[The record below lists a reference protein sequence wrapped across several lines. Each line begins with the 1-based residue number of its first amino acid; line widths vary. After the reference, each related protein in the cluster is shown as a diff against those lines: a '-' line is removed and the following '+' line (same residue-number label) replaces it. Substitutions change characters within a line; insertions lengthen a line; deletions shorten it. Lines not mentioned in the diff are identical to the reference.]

1 MYIRRLGH
9 WTPDHPLDQEC
20 TVQQGTVRW
29 YDLERGFGF
38 LAPDDGSDDIFVH
51 VSQVQGEGAAR
62 ALREGQ
68 TVEFETGEGPRGPQ
82 ALRVAVTGDVA
93 PDAALGVLATVSWY
107 EPAKGYGFA
116 APDGGGAEVFVHSSA
131 IVTGGVLAAGQRVAF
146 VVIAGEKGPQAQHLV
161 PLSFDA
167 GVRRA
172 PLVAP
177 GDGADGSVLWFDEE
191 KSFGFVAA
199 DDGAGDV
206 FLHVRALVDDLY
218 LPAEGDRVSFTTV
231 TVDQGRQARE
241 VRFVAT
247 GEPVEA
253 AAAPSQARSVTRPA
267 ARAGD
272 GSVARYDADRG
283 FGFIT
288 PDAGGPDLFVH
299 VSVVSGEPLVAGERV
314 RFRIRQSDRG
324 PQADAV
330 ERA

>member
-1 MYIRRLGH
+1 M
-9 WTPDHPLDQEC
+9 
-20 TVQQGTVRW
+20 
-29 YDLERGFGF
+29 
-38 LAPDDGSDDIFVH
+38 
-51 VSQVQGEGAAR
+51 
-62 ALREGQ
+62 
-68 TVEFETGEGPRGPQ
+68 
-82 ALRVAVTGDVA
+82 
-93 PDAALGVLATVSWY
+93 LATVSWY

-146 VVIAGEKGPQAQHLV
+146 VVIAGEKGPQAQHVV

-167 GVRRA
+167 GVRKG

-206 FLHVRALVDDLY
+206 FLHVRALVDDRY
-218 LPAEGDRVSFTTV
+218 LPEEGDRVTFTTA
-231 TVDQGRQARE
+231 TTDQGRQARE
-241 VRFVAT
+241 VRFVTT

-253 AAAPSQARSVTRPA
+253 AATPATRPA
-267 ARAGD
+267 ARAGN

-288 PDAGGPDLFVH
+288 PDEGGPDLFVH

-330 ERA
+330 EHA

>member
-1 MYIRRLGH
+1 MGQ
-9 WTPDHPLDQEC
+9 WPPDHPKDQEC
-20 TVQQGTVRW
+20 TVQHGTVRW

-38 LAPDDGSDDIFVH
+38 LAPDDGSADIFVH

-82 ALRVAVTGDVA
+82 ALHVAVTGDA
-93 PDAALGVLATVSWY
+93 SPDAILGVLATVSWY

-146 VVIAGEKGPQAQHLV
+146 VVTAGEKGPQAQHVV

-167 GVRRA
+167 GVRKA
-172 PLVAP
+172 PLVVP

-191 KSFGFVAA
+191 KAFGFVAA

-206 FLHVRALVDDLY
+206 FLHVRALVDDRY
-218 LPAEGDRVSFTTV
+218 LPVEGDRVSFTTV

-241 VRFVAT
+241 VRFVAA

-253 AAAPSQARSVTRPA
+253 AAAPAQARSAAKPA

-272 GSVARYDADRG
+272 GTVARYDADRG

-299 VSVVSGEPLVAGERV
+299 VSVVSGSEPLVAGERV

-324 PQADAV
+324 PQADSV